1 MPPKSGYKSRKRVS
15 EDDYDSDGG
24 FVDDAPKLKKV
35 KTTKAGPPKELQKD
49 DENNEFWE
57 LSAKRRVTLSNFKN
71 MQFVNI
77 REYYDKDGKTLPG
90 KKGISLSIEQFN
102 ALVELLP
109 QIEDSLKSKGE
120 PVSRPSY
127 GGTTTTTTEPPSD
140 SNDKSAED
148 NNEVDQAGENGPV
161 EPQQNSNKLE
171 KFKYTRKNHEATSD
185 EEE

>member
-1 MPPKSGYKSRKRVS
+1 MEKH
-15 EDDYDSDGG
+15 
-24 FVDDAPKLKKV
+24 F
-35 KTTKAGPPKELQKD
+35 
-49 DENNEFWE
+49 
-57 LSAKRRVTLSNFKN
+57 
-71 MQFVNI
+71 
-77 REYYDKDGKTLPG
+77 PG
-90 KKGISLSIEQFN
+90 KRYNLLIILIGDGNESQATLCCSRPVRVLIFIQGISLSIEQFN